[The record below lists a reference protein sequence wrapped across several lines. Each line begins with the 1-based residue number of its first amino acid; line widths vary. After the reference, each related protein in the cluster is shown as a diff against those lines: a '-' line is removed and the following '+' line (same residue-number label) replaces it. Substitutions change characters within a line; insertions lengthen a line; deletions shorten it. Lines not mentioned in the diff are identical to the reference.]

1 MTTAYLCL
9 GGNVGDVA
17 ATLAEARQRLV
28 AGGLTVLAQ
37 SPLYR
42 TPPWGPVPQPPYLN
56 QVIAVAGAAS
66 ARALLTLA
74 LDVERQLGRD
84 RSREERF
91 GPRTMDIDL
100 LTFGEE
106 TIREPDL
113 ELPHPRL
120 MERAFALVPLLD
132 IAPEIVIGGKA
143 AKEALAGLDRSGIER
158 VDPTA
163 TK

>member
-1 MTTAYLCL
+1 MTRAYLCL
-9 GGNVGDVA
+9 GGNVGNVA
-17 ATLAEARQRLV
+17 DALGEARRRLE
-28 AGGLTVLAQ
+28 AGGLAIAAQ

-42 TPPWGPVPQPPYLN
+42 TPPWGSVPQPPYLN
-56 QVIAVAGAAS
+56 QVIAVDGAPS

-106 TIREPDL
+106 VVQEPDL

-132 IAPEIVIGGKA
+132 IAPDIVIGGVPA
-143 AKEALAGLDRSGIER
+143 RAALARLDRSGIEP
-158 VDPTA
+158 V
-163 TK
+163 